1 MATLMHRI
9 NALEHAAGAAV
20 HRGIAEPQR
29 RAADLLAQPWQP
41 DSPEAEQKAGKRAGR
56 LLAALL
62 DHARKG

>member
-9 NALEHAAGAAV
+9 NALERAAAV
-20 HRGIAEPQR
+20 HPGIAEAQR

-41 DSPEAEQKAGKRAGR
+41 ESPEAEREAEQRTGR

-62 DHARKG
+62 DHAGKG